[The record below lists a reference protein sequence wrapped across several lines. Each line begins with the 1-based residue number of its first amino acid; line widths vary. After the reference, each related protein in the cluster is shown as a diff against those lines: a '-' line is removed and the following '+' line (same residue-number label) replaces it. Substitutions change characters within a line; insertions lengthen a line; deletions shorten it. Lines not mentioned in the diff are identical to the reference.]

1 MRFPVH
7 SPRRLI
13 GAAAIACAAAL
24 TPVAA
29 LAAASSPAVPATATA
44 PHCTTYELVIY
55 LDVPVGNGYAGGS
68 AYYIQFTNLS
78 GHACTLRGYPGV
90 SAVSLSGRQIGSP
103 AGRGSPSTTTVTL
116 ANGTTAHAQLLVA
129 DVANFGSRCATGLPA
144 RPGRPETFPSA
155 AGFRVY
161 PPNQNHVQGHP
172 VPVRRLRAHRA
183 GLDEG
188 GNCPTWKRS
197 RRVIPAATGSS
208 LTSPAGE
215 PALSTSPNDRHPRHA
230 IALLTLGE

>member
-29 LAAASSPAVPATATA
+29 LAAASSPAVPGTASA
-44 PHCTTYELVIY
+44 PRCSTYDLVIY

-103 AGRGSPSTTTVTL
+103 AGRGSPGTTTVTL
-116 ANGTTAHAQLLVA
+116 ANGATAHAQLLVA

-161 PPNQNHVQGHP
+161 PPDQT
-172 VPVRRLRAHRA
+172 AS
-183 GLDEG
+183 
-188 GNCPTWKRS
+188 K
-197 RRVIPAATGSS
+197 VIPYPFAACGHTGPVWMRVGTVLPGSA
-208 LTSPAGE
+208 PAE
-215 PALSTSPNDRHPRHA
+215 
-230 IALLTLGE
+230 